1 MQLCAP
7 AGCLPDPG
15 ECSGLSTAAEPGAVR
30 FHKSRSTQ
38 QTEYLVKSISDVI
51 RGSHVEGR
59 PGDTTGAREGES
71 EALFWQVPEG
81 DATDPWPK
89 DSRPA
94 YIEYCTSHLSAQA
107 LKVMCF
113 LYKVPTPKSDNS
125 TELAKALFKLKAP
138 PIWADVLRNWY
149 GRYRIVKTGGADP
162 GVEFVAPSGDPSQ
175 PDGDLD
181 HSAPSG
187 KAPGDEAAAG
197 GARGTRTREEEL
209 RAAAAS
215 SRARRDRDRSRSPDV
230 YRARSPTSR
239 SRSPDRLSPS
249 PSPGRS
255 PSRAGSGSRSGG
267 GRSKTSNLDVSSLRF
282 IAKEFASALSRSHR
296 KGDSDDDLVSGL
308 CKTEEHMRKM
318 QRLVDRR
325 QLLPLEKLGSAYM
338 AKLRGSTYSSTKI
351 KLSDGLWLSGKEAVA
366 ELSCEASAVQV
377 REGWDTYVR
386 LHRDSNR
393 SSIRMLAPDRALFG
407 EKVWQLQLGNFAEK
421 ASFLKEF
428 MNIYYKEDT
437 WVPFIHTNVVLIM
450 STLCKKAK
458 TPDAV
463 AVKRVDPKPSG
474 KTEVGRKSDATRKN
488 GDAGRDG
495 HRKSSL
501 FCNSRVDPGSK
512 CEYGKSC
519 KFDHNCAS
527 CGGRHAAVD
536 CPNAFDKK
544 KAQAAAASRKAGN

>member
-1 MQLCAP
+1 MELCAP

-15 ECSGLSTAAEPGAVR
+15 DCSGLSTAAEPSAIR
-30 FHKSRSTQ
+30 FHKNRSTQ
-38 QTEYLVKSISDVI
+38 QTEYLVKTISDAI
-51 RGSHVEGR
+51 RG
-59 PGDTTGAREGES
+59 PPREGES
-71 EALFWQVPEG
+71 EALFWEVPEG

-89 DSRPA
+89 DGRPA
-94 YIEYCTSHLSAQA
+94 YIEYCTSHLSSHA

-113 LYKVPTPKSDNS
+113 LYKVPTPKNANS

-138 PIWADVLRNWY
+138 PIWAEVLRNWY

-162 GVEFVAPSGDPSQ
+162 GVDFVAPSGDPSQ

-181 HSAPSG
+181 HGAPSG
-187 KAPGDEAAAG
+187 RAAGDEATAG
-197 GARGTRTREEEL
+197 GAGGTREEEL
-209 RAAAAS
+209 RAAAVS
-215 SRARRDRDRSRSPDV
+215 SRARRGRDRSRSPDV
-230 YRARSPTSR
+230 YRARSPSASR
-239 SRSPDRLSPS
+239 SRSPDCPSPS
-249 PSPGRS
+249 PSPNRS
-255 PSRAGSGSRSGG
+255 RSRAGSGSRSGG
-267 GRSKTSNLDVSSLRF
+267 GHSKTSNLDVKSLKY
-282 IAKEFASALSRSHR
+282 IAREFASALSRSHR
-296 KGDSDDDLVSGL
+296 KGGSDDDLVSGL
-308 CKTEEHMRKM
+308 CKSEEHMRKM
-318 QRLVDRR
+318 QRFVDHR
-325 QLLPLEKLGSAYM
+325 QLLPLEQLGSGFM
-338 AKLRGSTYSSTKI
+338 GKIQGSTYSSTKI